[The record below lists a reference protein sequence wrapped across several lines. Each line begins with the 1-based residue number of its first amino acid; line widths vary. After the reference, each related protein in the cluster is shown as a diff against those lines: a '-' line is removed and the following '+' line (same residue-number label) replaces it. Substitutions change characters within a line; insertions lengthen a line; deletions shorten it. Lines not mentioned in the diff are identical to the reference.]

1 MPHEGG
7 QTGPK
12 TGYGQTQTKAEPP
25 KRMEWGPI
33 PANENGKGG
42 NPPKGDK
49 PSAIFATYH
58 E

>member
-1 MPHEGG
+1 MRRASPAPRLDTIKHK
-7 QTGPK
+7 PRPS
-12 TGYGQTQTKAEPP
+12 PP

-42 NPPKGDK
+42 NPPKGDN

>member
-1 MPHEGG
+1 MRGASPAPRLDTIKHKLGLS
-7 QTGPK
+7 
-12 TGYGQTQTKAEPP
+12 
-25 KRMEWGPI
+25 PI
-33 PANENGKGG
+33 PANENCKGG